1 MWKKSTLNQE
11 LTTISVMLPPP
22 SCFLVD
28 DNYKDESLVSC
39 PVTKDWLHTTVLCNG
54 SKTAVCSLLI
64 CRMHIVFSLLPLFF
78 FPLPFSWYI
87 WHDVDLRKPVFLY

>member
-11 LTTISVMLPPP
+11 LTTIPVMLPPP

-28 DNYKDESLVSC
+28 DNYKDESLASC